1 MSFNNVRGNECIIN
15 EKKLNLKYGFRA
27 PHPKTDEFLRIIDQK
42 LDIIKNLQKYGFLGG
57 LEDEIEIHKIAIKA
71 NRYNNCGYTAKR
83 GFKRLEKELHNLI
96 EKGIMKSK
104 STLFLSNIPEKAELI
119 TGLYEDVTVEHIY
132 DTLGDHSEVVDPI
145 YVIPV
150 SRNAYL
156 AYMNYD
162 EAKNIASKLNG
173 MIINHQKI
181 RIYCIPKNT
190 TDKELL
196 ILSDPTP
203 SEPITKFY
211 SDLTTFVNFVK
222 IGIISFLST
231 QLFFSLRNYE
241 FHFEWVLKNIT
252 SSLK

>member
-104 STLFLSNIPEKAELI
+104 STLFLSNIPEKAETI

-132 DTLGDHSEVVDPI
+132 DTLDNHCEANCEAI

-150 SRNAYL
+150 SRNSYL
-156 AYMNYD
+156 AYMDYN
-162 EAKNIASKLNG
+162 EAQKIAVKLNG
-173 MIINHQKI
+173 MIINHQNI
-181 RIYCIPKNT
+181 RVYCIPENVT
-190 TDKELL
+190 LKELL
-196 ILSDPTP
+196 IL
-203 SEPITKFY
+203 PIPPQPRTKFY
-211 SDLTTFVNFVK
+211 SLFNFM
-222 IGIISFLST
+222 GIFIYC
-231 QLFFSLRNYE
+231 FFFIY
-241 FHFEWVLKNIT
+241 FMYIT
-252 SSLK
+252 GL